1 MTISSAPAPILVAF
15 VGFIALGV
23 WLIARAAR
31 KAAVAAGY
39 SARKQNG
46 IFYGVLSFGLVW
58 ATYASVLAL
67 SGFLYVAVRP
77 PRQVVF
83 TTLPLVVFVLLVIPR
98 TTLYRRLLDHSRP
111 EDLIRI
117 HVLRFA
123 GAMFIPL
130 YLLDQLPGAFA
141 LVAGTGDLI
150 TAASSYLVAHYV
162 FVKRTL
168 GIGWAYA
175 WNIFGLADILLA
187 ISVVVV
193 LNFRA
198 AASGTGPVPGS
209 ILELATFPL
218 AIGPAFAT
226 ATLVFLHISI
236 FRKLRATSRANRQQ
250 PAPAPI

>member
-1 MTISSAPAPILVAF
+1 VTISNGPAPILIAF

-31 KAAVAAGY
+31 EAAAAAGY
-39 SARKQNG
+39 STRKQNG
-46 IFYGVLSFGLVW
+46 IFYGILSFGLVW

-67 SGFLYVAVRP
+67 SGFLYVPVRP

-98 TTLYRRLLDHSRP
+98 TALYRTLLEHSRT

-117 HVLRFA
+117 HILRFA
-123 GAMFIPL
+123 GAMFISL
-130 YLLDQLPGAFA
+130 YLLDQLPGEFA
-141 LVAGTGDLI
+141 LIAGTGDLI

-168 GIGWAYA
+168 SIRWAYA

-187 ISVVVV
+187 ISIVIV
-193 LNFRA
+193 LNFQA
-198 AASGTGPVPGS
+198 AASASEPVPGS

-236 FRKLRATSRANRQQ
+236 FRKLRAISRANRPQ
-250 PAPAPI
+250 PVPART